1 MSFVIAADTP
11 VAAVPEPAL
20 FEEVFEPYEVVGPYS
35 NHHVVAFPLGLTEP
49 VRVAPEVDA
58 PCAEP
63 VSTTGGPA
71 LPKVR
76 SLPKV
81 VPAGLEAT
89 RRKW

>member
-1 MSFVIAADTP
+1 MSFVIAAETP

-20 FEEVFEPYEVVGPYS
+20 FAVVFDPYDVVGPYS
-35 NHHVVAFPLGLTEP
+35 NHQVVAFPAGLTEP
-49 VRVAPEVDA
+49 VRVAPDVEA

-63 VSTTGGPA
+63 VRTTGGPA

-81 VPAGLEAT
+81 VPEGLEAT